1 MSFAQDPLWRS
12 ELRACLQA
20 ESLELESQWRQV
32 FYRVVIIVVIFKLH
46 ILIYLSLAI
55 IKTHH

>member
-1 MSFAQDPLWRS
+1 
-12 ELRACLQA
+12 
-20 ESLELESQWRQV
+20 
-32 FYRVVIIVVIFKLH
+32 VIFKLH